1 MRANF
6 RFSRKKSRKLLASK
20 DANSSQQ
27 VHTIGYQ
34 RGSVRFLED
43 FIIGSGFRGR
53 PVLKVLST
61 PRRLIYMVN
70 LTSNQWN
77 LVYNVFSFGLV
88 SMLACTIYTLVSQ
101 QRVLAKYRNALV
113 MSSMVTFIAGYHYLR
128 IFNSFNESS
137 ADMTVNISGAQGSF
151 NEAYRYVDWLLTVP
165 LLLVE
170 VIAVLAL
177 AKEVSRSLIMRLVP
191 ASAAM
196 IALGY
201 PGEIS
206 NDQNTQVLYGVLST
220 IPFLYILYVLFVELG
235 KSLDRQP
242 EGVAATIG
250 RLRLLLVATW
260 GVYPIS
266 YILGMGGDATAEQ
279 FVGVQVGYTIAD
291 VLAKCVFGLTIL
303 KIARMKSMAEGM
315 KDDH

>member
-1 MRANF
+1 M
-6 RFSRKKSRKLLASK
+6 
-20 DANSSQQ
+20 
-27 VHTIGYQ
+27 
-34 RGSVRFLED
+34 
-43 FIIGSGFRGR
+43 FIQ
-53 PVLKVLST
+53 LD
-61 PRRLIYMVN
+61 
-70 LTSNQWN
+70 SNQWN
-77 LVYNVFSFGLV
+77 LVYNVFSFGLI
-88 SMLACTIYTLVSQ
+88 SMLATTVYTLVSQ
-101 QRVLAKYRNALV
+101 PRVLAKYRTALV

-128 IFNSFNESS
+128 IFDSFKHASEGGKVLL
-137 ADMTVNISGAQGSF
+137 DGSQDAF

-206 NDQNTQVLYGVLST
+206 SDQNTQVLYGVLST
-220 IPFLYILYVLFVELG
+220 LPFIYILYVLFVELG

-242 EGVAATIG
+242 AGVAETIG
-250 RLRLLLVATW
+250 RLRLLLIATW
-260 GVYPIS
+260 GVYPIA
-266 YILGMGGDATAEQ
+266 YIFNIVGDQTASS
-279 FVGVQVGYTIAD
+279 FVTVQVGYTIAD
-291 VLAKCVFGLTIL
+291 ILAKCVFGLTIL
-303 KIARMKSMAEGM
+303 KIAKMKSVAEGM

>member
-1 MRANF
+1 
-6 RFSRKKSRKLLASK
+6 
-20 DANSSQQ
+20 
-27 VHTIGYQ
+27 
-34 RGSVRFLED
+34 
-43 FIIGSGFRGR
+43 
-53 PVLKVLST
+53 
-61 PRRLIYMVN
+61 
-70 LTSNQWN
+70 
-77 LVYNVFSFGLV
+77 
-88 SMLACTIYTLVSQ
+88 
-101 QRVLAKYRNALV
+101 
-113 MSSMVTFIAGYHYLR
+113 
-128 IFNSFNESS
+128 
-137 ADMTVNISGAQGSF
+137 
-151 NEAYRYVDWLLTVP
+151 LTVP

-206 NDQNTQVLYGVLST
+206 NEQGTQVLYGVLST
-220 IPFLYILYVLFVELG
+220 LPFLYILYVLFVELG

-250 RLRLLLVATW
+250 RLRLLLIATW

-266 YILGMGGDATAEQ
+266 YILGMGNDAMTQGQ

-303 KIARMKSMAEGM
+303 KIARMKSVAEGM

>member
-1 MRANF
+1 
-6 RFSRKKSRKLLASK
+6 
-20 DANSSQQ
+20 
-27 VHTIGYQ
+27 
-34 RGSVRFLED
+34 
-43 FIIGSGFRGR
+43 
-53 PVLKVLST
+53 
-61 PRRLIYMVN
+61 
-70 LTSNQWN
+70 
-77 LVYNVFSFGLV
+77 
-88 SMLACTIYTLVSQ
+88 MLACTIYTLVSQ

-128 IFNSFNESS
+128 IFDSFKHASTNGMVKL
-137 ADMTVNISGAQGSF
+137 DGSQDAF

-201 PGEIS
+201 PGEIAS
-206 NDQNTQVLYGVLST
+206 GPDAQNTQVLFGVLST
-220 IPFLYILYVLFVELG
+220 IPFIYILYVLFVELG
-235 KSLDRQP
+235 KSLERQP
-242 EGVAATIG
+242 EGVAKSVSN
-250 RLRLLLVATW
+250 LRLLLIATW
-260 GVYPIS
+260 GVYPIA
-266 YILGMGGDATAEQ
+266 YMFNIWGTASQES
-279 FVGVQVGYTIAD
+279 FVAVQVGYTLAD

>member
-1 MRANF
+1 MQ
-6 RFSRKKSRKLLASK
+6 L
-20 DANSSQQ
+20 D
-27 VHTIGYQ
+27 
-34 RGSVRFLED
+34 
-43 FIIGSGFRGR
+43 
-53 PVLKVLST
+53 
-61 PRRLIYMVN
+61 
-70 LTSNQWN
+70 SNQWN

-128 IFNSFNESS
+128 IFDSFKESS

-206 NDQNTQVLYGVLST
+206 NDQNTQVIYGVLST
-220 IPFLYILYVLFVELG
+220 LPFLYILYVLFVELG

-242 EGVAATIG
+242 EGVAATVG
-250 RLRLLLVATW
+250 RLRLLLIATW
-260 GVYPIS
+260 GVYPVS
-266 YILGMGGDATAEQ
+266 YILGMGEGMASAEQ

-291 VLAKCVFGLTIL
+291 VLAKCVFGLTIF
-303 KIARMKSMAEGM
+303 KIARLKSMAEGM

>member
-1 MRANF
+1 
-6 RFSRKKSRKLLASK
+6 
-20 DANSSQQ
+20 
-27 VHTIGYQ
+27 
-34 RGSVRFLED
+34 
-43 FIIGSGFRGR
+43 
-53 PVLKVLST
+53 
-61 PRRLIYMVN
+61 
-70 LTSNQWN
+70 
-77 LVYNVFSFGLV
+77 
-88 SMLACTIYTLVSQ
+88 MLACTVYTLVSQ

-128 IFNSFNESS
+128 IFDSFKH
-137 ADMTVNISGAQGSF
+137 ATTDGTVLLDGSQNAF

-170 VIAVLAL
+170 VVAVLAL
-177 AKEVSRSLIMRLVP
+177 TREVSRSLIMRLVP

-206 NDQNTQVLYGVLST
+206 EVRGDQILFGVLST

-242 EGVAATIG
+242 EGVAKSVAN
-250 RLRLLLVATW
+250 LRLLLIATW
-260 GVYPIS
+260 GVYPIAYMFNIWGS
-266 YILGMGGDATAEQ
+266 ATPES
-279 FVGVQVGYTIAD
+279 FVAVQVGYTLAD

>member
-1 MRANF
+1 MQ
-6 RFSRKKSRKLLASK
+6 L
-20 DANSSQQ
+20 D
-27 VHTIGYQ
+27 
-34 RGSVRFLED
+34 
-43 FIIGSGFRGR
+43 
-53 PVLKVLST
+53 
-61 PRRLIYMVN
+61 
-70 LTSNQWN
+70 SNQWN
-77 LVYNVFSFGLV
+77 LVYNVFSFGLI

-101 QRVLAKYRNALV
+101 QRVLPKYRNALV

-128 IFNSFNESS
+128 IFDSFKHASENGMVKLDQSQ
-137 ADMTVNISGAQGSF
+137 DSF

-177 AKEVSRSLIMRLVP
+177 TREVSRSLITRLVP

-206 NDQNTQVLYGVLST
+206 DVQNTQVLYGVLST
-220 IPFLYILYVLFVELG
+220 IPFLYILYILFVELG
-235 KSLDRQP
+235 KSLERQP
-242 EGVAATIG
+242 AGVAETVG
-250 RLRLLLVATW
+250 RLRLLLIATW
-260 GVYPIS
+260 GVYPIA
-266 YILGMGGDATAEQ
+266 YIFNIVGDASASS
-279 FVGVQVGYTIAD
+279 FVTVQVGYTIAD

-315 KDDH
+315 KEDH

>member
-1 MRANF
+1 MQ
-6 RFSRKKSRKLLASK
+6 L
-20 DANSSQQ
+20 D
-27 VHTIGYQ
+27 
-34 RGSVRFLED
+34 
-43 FIIGSGFRGR
+43 
-53 PVLKVLST
+53 
-61 PRRLIYMVN
+61 
-70 LTSNQWN
+70 SNQWN

-128 IFNSFNESS
+128 IFDSFKHASEGGKVLLDGSQN
-137 ADMTVNISGAQGSF
+137 SF

-170 VIAVLAL
+170 VVAVLAL
-177 AKEVSRSLIMRLVP
+177 AKEVSRSLITRLVP

-206 NDQNTQVLYGVLST
+206 SDQNTQVMYGVLST
-220 IPFLYILYVLFVELG
+220 LPFIYILYVLFVELG
-235 KSLDRQP
+235 KSLERQP
-242 EGVAATIG
+242 AGVAETVG
-250 RLRLLLVATW
+250 RLRLLLIATW
-260 GVYPIS
+260 GVYPIA
-266 YILGMGGDATAEQ
+266 YIFNIVGDASSSS
-279 FVGVQVGYTIAD
+279 FVTVQVGYTIAD

-315 KDDH
+315 KEDH

>member
-1 MRANF
+1 M
-6 RFSRKKSRKLLASK
+6 KL
-20 DANSSQQ
+20 DPN
-27 VHTIGYQ
+27 
-34 RGSVRFLED
+34 
-43 FIIGSGFRGR
+43 
-53 PVLKVLST
+53 
-61 PRRLIYMVN
+61 N
-70 LTSNQWN
+70 WN
-77 LVYNVFSFGLV
+77 LVYNVFSFGLI

-128 IFNSFNESS
+128 IFDSFKH
-137 ADMTVNISGAQGSF
+137 ATTDGTVLLDGSQNAF
-151 NEAYRYVDWLLTVP
+151 NEAYHYVDWLLTVP
-165 LLLVE
+165 RLLVE
-170 VIAVLAL
+170 VVAVLAL
-177 AKEVSRSLIMRLVP
+177 TREVSRSLIMRLVP

-206 NDQNTQVLYGVLST
+206 DVQGTQITYGVLST

-242 EGVAATIG
+242 EGVAKSVAN
-250 RLRLLLVATW
+250 LRLLLIATW
-260 GVYPIS
+260 GVYPIAYMFNIWGTETQGS
-266 YILGMGGDATAEQ
+266 
-279 FVGVQVGYTIAD
+279 FVAVQVGYTLAD

>member
-1 MRANF
+1 ML
-6 RFSRKKSRKLLASK
+6 KL
-20 DANSSQQ
+20 D
-27 VHTIGYQ
+27 
-34 RGSVRFLED
+34 
-43 FIIGSGFRGR
+43 
-53 PVLKVLST
+53 
-61 PRRLIYMVN
+61 
-70 LTSNQWN
+70 SNQWN
-77 LVYNVFSFGLV
+77 LIYNIFSFGLV
-88 SMLACTIYTLVSQ
+88 SMLACTVYTLVSQ

-113 MSSMVTFIAGYHYLR
+113 MSSMVTFIAAYHYMR

-137 ADMTVNISGAQGSF
+137 ADMTINISGAQGSF

-170 VIAVLAL
+170 VVAVLAL
-177 AKEVSRSLIMRLVP
+177 TKSVSTSLITRLVP

-206 NDQNTQVLYGVLST
+206 SDQNTQIMYGVLST

-235 KSLDRQP
+235 KSLANQP
-242 EGVAATIG
+242 AGVAETVG
-250 RLRLLLVATW
+250 RLRLLLIATW

-266 YILGMGGDATAEQ
+266 YILGMGEGMASSEQ
-279 FVGVQVGYTIAD
+279 FVGVQVGYTVAD
-291 VLAKCVFGLTIL
+291 VLAKCVFGLTIY

-315 KDDH
+315 KDEH

>member
-1 MRANF
+1 MQ
-6 RFSRKKSRKLLASK
+6 L
-20 DANSSQQ
+20 D
-27 VHTIGYQ
+27 
-34 RGSVRFLED
+34 
-43 FIIGSGFRGR
+43 
-53 PVLKVLST
+53 
-61 PRRLIYMVN
+61 
-70 LTSNQWN
+70 SNQWN

-128 IFNSFNESS
+128 IFDSFKHASEGGKVLLDGSQN
-137 ADMTVNISGAQGSF
+137 SF

-177 AKEVSRSLIMRLVP
+177 AKEVSRSLITRLVP

-206 NDQNTQVLYGVLST
+206 SDQNTQVMYGVLST
-220 IPFLYILYVLFVELG
+220 LPFIYILYVLFVELG
-235 KSLDRQP
+235 KSLERQP
-242 EGVAATIG
+242 AGVAETVG
-250 RLRLLLVATW
+250 RLRLLLIATW
-260 GVYPIS
+260 GVYPIA
-266 YILGMGGDATAEQ
+266 YIFNIVGDASASS
-279 FVGVQVGYTIAD
+279 FVTVQVGYTVAD

-315 KDDH
+315 KEDH

>member
-1 MRANF
+1 ML
-6 RFSRKKSRKLLASK
+6 KL
-20 DANSSQQ
+20 D
-27 VHTIGYQ
+27 
-34 RGSVRFLED
+34 
-43 FIIGSGFRGR
+43 
-53 PVLKVLST
+53 
-61 PRRLIYMVN
+61 
-70 LTSNQWN
+70 SNQWN
-77 LVYNVFSFGLV
+77 LIYNIFSFGLV

-113 MSSMVTFIAGYHYLR
+113 MSSMVTFIAAYHYMR

-137 ADMTVNISGAQGSF
+137 ADMTINISGAQGSF

-170 VIAVLAL
+170 VVAVLAL
-177 AKEVSRSLIMRLVP
+177 TKSVSTSLITRLVP

-206 NDQNTQVLYGVLST
+206 SDQNTQIMYGVLST

-235 KSLDRQP
+235 KSLANQP
-242 EGVAATIG
+242 AGVAETVG
-250 RLRLLLVATW
+250 RLRLLLIATW

-266 YILGMGGDATAEQ
+266 YILGMGEGMASSEQ
-279 FVGVQVGYTIAD
+279 FVGVQVGYTVAD

>member
-1 MRANF
+1 
-6 RFSRKKSRKLLASK
+6 
-20 DANSSQQ
+20 
-27 VHTIGYQ
+27 
-34 RGSVRFLED
+34 
-43 FIIGSGFRGR
+43 
-53 PVLKVLST
+53 
-61 PRRLIYMVN
+61 
-70 LTSNQWN
+70 
-77 LVYNVFSFGLV
+77 
-88 SMLACTIYTLVSQ
+88 MLACTIYTLVSQ

-128 IFNSFNESS
+128 IFDSFKHAST
-137 ADMTVNISGAQGSF
+137 DGTVLLDQSQNAF

-206 NDQNTQVLYGVLST
+206 DVKGTQILFGVLST
-220 IPFLYILYVLFVELG
+220 LPFLYILYVLFVELG

-250 RLRLLLVATW
+250 RLRLLLIATW

-266 YILGMGGDATAEQ
+266 YILGMGGDASAEQ

>member
-1 MRANF
+1 MQ
-6 RFSRKKSRKLLASK
+6 L
-20 DANSSQQ
+20 D
-27 VHTIGYQ
+27 
-34 RGSVRFLED
+34 
-43 FIIGSGFRGR
+43 
-53 PVLKVLST
+53 
-61 PRRLIYMVN
+61 
-70 LTSNQWN
+70 SNQWN
-77 LVYNVFSFGLV
+77 LVYNVFSFGLI

-101 QRVLAKYRNALV
+101 QRVLPKYRNALV

-128 IFNSFNESS
+128 IFDSFKHASEGGKVLI
-137 ADMTVNISGAQGSF
+137 DGSQNAF

-177 AKEVSRSLIMRLVP
+177 TREVSRSLIMRLVP

-220 IPFLYILYVLFVELG
+220 LPFLYILYVLFVELG

-242 EGVAATIG
+242 AGVAETVG
-250 RLRLLLVATW
+250 RLRLLLIATW
-260 GVYPIS
+260 GVYPIA
-266 YILGMGGDATAEQ
+266 YIFNIVGDASASS
-279 FVGVQVGYTIAD
+279 FVTVQVGYTIAD

>member
-1 MRANF
+1 ML
-6 RFSRKKSRKLLASK
+6 KL
-20 DANSSQQ
+20 D
-27 VHTIGYQ
+27 
-34 RGSVRFLED
+34 
-43 FIIGSGFRGR
+43 
-53 PVLKVLST
+53 
-61 PRRLIYMVN
+61 
-70 LTSNQWN
+70 SNQWN
-77 LVYNVFSFGLV
+77 LVYNVFSFGLI
-88 SMLACTIYTLVSQ
+88 SMLATTVYTLVSQ
-101 QRVLAKYRNALV
+101 QRVLAKYRSALV
-113 MSSMVTFIAGYHYLR
+113 MSSMVTFIAGYHYMR
-128 IFNSFNESS
+128 IINSFTESS
-137 ADMTVNISGAQGSF
+137 TDMTVNISGDQGSF

-177 AKEVSRSLIMRLVP
+177 AKSVSRSLIMRLVP

-206 NDQNTQVLYGVLST
+206 SDQGTQVLYGVLST

-235 KSLDRQP
+235 KSLDNQP

-260 GVYPIS
+260 GVYPVS
-266 YILGMGGDATAEQ
+266 YILGMGEGMASAQQ

-291 VLAKCVFGLTIL
+291 ILAKCVFGLTIF
-303 KIARMKSMAEGM
+303 KIARMKSAAEGM
-315 KDDH
+315 KEDH

>member
-1 MRANF
+1 MQ
-6 RFSRKKSRKLLASK
+6 L
-20 DANSSQQ
+20 D
-27 VHTIGYQ
+27 
-34 RGSVRFLED
+34 
-43 FIIGSGFRGR
+43 
-53 PVLKVLST
+53 
-61 PRRLIYMVN
+61 
-70 LTSNQWN
+70 SNQWN

-128 IFNSFNESS
+128 IFDSFKHASTNGMVKL
-137 ADMTVNISGAQGSF
+137 DGSQDAF

-177 AKEVSRSLIMRLVP
+177 AKEVSRSLITRLVP

-201 PGEIS
+201 PGEITS
-206 NDQNTQVLYGVLST
+206 DKNTAILYGVLST

-235 KSLDRQP
+235 KSLERQP
-242 EGVAATIG
+242 AGVAETIG
-250 RLRLLLVATW
+250 RLRLLLIATW
-260 GVYPIS
+260 GVYPVS
-266 YILGMGGDATAEQ
+266 YILGMNGDPTASS

-303 KIARMKSMAEGM
+303 KIARMKSHAEGM
-315 KDDH
+315 AADH

>member
-1 MRANF
+1 
-6 RFSRKKSRKLLASK
+6 
-20 DANSSQQ
+20 
-27 VHTIGYQ
+27 
-34 RGSVRFLED
+34 
-43 FIIGSGFRGR
+43 
-53 PVLKVLST
+53 
-61 PRRLIYMVN
+61 
-70 LTSNQWN
+70 
-77 LVYNVFSFGLV
+77 
-88 SMLACTIYTLVSQ
+88 
-101 QRVLAKYRNALV
+101 

-128 IFNSFNESS
+128 IFDSFKHASEGGKVLL
-137 ADMTVNISGAQGSF
+137 DGSQNAF

-177 AKEVSRSLIMRLVP
+177 TREVSRSLIMRLVP

-206 NDQNTQVLYGVLST
+206 ADQNTQVLYGVLST
-220 IPFLYILYVLFVELG
+220 IPFLYILYVLFVELS

-242 EGVAATIG
+242 AGVAETVG
-250 RLRLLLVATW
+250 RLRLLLIATW
-260 GVYPIS
+260 GVYPIA
-266 YILGMGGDATAEQ
+266 YIFNIVGDASSSSS
-279 FVGVQVGYTIAD
+279 FVTVQVGYTLAD
-291 VLAKCVFGLTIL
+291 ILAKCVFGLTIL

>member
-1 MRANF
+1 MQ
-6 RFSRKKSRKLLASK
+6 L
-20 DANSSQQ
+20 D
-27 VHTIGYQ
+27 
-34 RGSVRFLED
+34 
-43 FIIGSGFRGR
+43 
-53 PVLKVLST
+53 
-61 PRRLIYMVN
+61 
-70 LTSNQWN
+70 SNQWQ
-77 LVYNVFSFGLV
+77 LVYNVFSFGLI

-101 QRVLAKYRNALV
+101 QRVLPKYRNALV

-128 IFNSFNESS
+128 IFDSFKHASENGMVKL
-137 ADMTVNISGAQGSF
+137 DGSQDAF

-177 AKEVSRSLIMRLVP
+177 TREVSRSLIMRLVP

-220 IPFLYILYVLFVELG
+220 LPFLYILYVLFVELG

-242 EGVAATIG
+242 AGVAETVG
-250 RLRLLLVATW
+250 RLRLLLIATW

-266 YILGMGGDATAEQ
+266 YLLPILSDTAATDPGA
-279 FVGVQVGYTIAD
+279 FVNRQIGYTIAD
-291 VLAKCVFGLTIL
+291 VLAKCVFGLTIY
-303 KIARMKSMAEGM
+303 KIARLKSAAEGM
-315 KDDH
+315 KEDH

>member
-1 MRANF
+1 MQ
-6 RFSRKKSRKLLASK
+6 L
-20 DANSSQQ
+20 D
-27 VHTIGYQ
+27 
-34 RGSVRFLED
+34 
-43 FIIGSGFRGR
+43 
-53 PVLKVLST
+53 
-61 PRRLIYMVN
+61 
-70 LTSNQWN
+70 SNQWQ

-101 QRVLAKYRNALV
+101 QRVLPKYRNALV

-128 IFNSFNESS
+128 IFDSFKHASTGGMVKL
-137 ADMTVNISGAQGSF
+137 DGSQDAF

-177 AKEVSRSLIMRLVP
+177 TREVSRSLIMRLVP

-206 NDQNTQVLYGVLST
+206 SVQNTQVLYGVLST
-220 IPFLYILYVLFVELG
+220 IPFLYILYVLFVELS

-242 EGVAATIG
+242 AGVAETVG
-250 RLRLLLVATW
+250 RLRLLLIATW
-260 GVYPIS
+260 GVYPIA
-266 YILGMGGDATAEQ
+266 YIFNIVGDASASS
-279 FVGVQVGYTIAD
+279 FVTVQVGYTLAD
-291 VLAKCVFGLTIL
+291 ILAKCVFGLTIL

>member
-1 MRANF
+1 ML
-6 RFSRKKSRKLLASK
+6 KL
-20 DANSSQQ
+20 D
-27 VHTIGYQ
+27 
-34 RGSVRFLED
+34 
-43 FIIGSGFRGR
+43 
-53 PVLKVLST
+53 
-61 PRRLIYMVN
+61 
-70 LTSNQWN
+70 SNQWN
-77 LVYNVFSFGLV
+77 LVYNVFSFGLI
-88 SMLACTIYTLVSQ
+88 SMLATTVYTLVSQ
-101 QRVLAKYRNALV
+101 QRVLAKYRSALV
-113 MSSMVTFIAGYHYLR
+113 MSSMVTFIAGYHYMR
-128 IFNSFNESS
+128 IINSFTESS
-137 ADMTVNISGAQGSF
+137 TDMTVNISGDQGSF

-177 AKEVSRSLIMRLVP
+177 AKSVSRSLIMRLVP

-206 NDQNTQVLYGVLST
+206 SDQGTQVLYGVLST

-235 KSLDRQP
+235 KSLDNQP

-260 GVYPIS
+260 GVYPVS
-266 YILGMGGDATAEQ
+266 YILGMGEGMASAEQ

-291 VLAKCVFGLTIL
+291 ILAKCVFGLTIF
-303 KIARMKSMAEGM
+303 KIARMKSAAEGM
-315 KDDH
+315 KEDH